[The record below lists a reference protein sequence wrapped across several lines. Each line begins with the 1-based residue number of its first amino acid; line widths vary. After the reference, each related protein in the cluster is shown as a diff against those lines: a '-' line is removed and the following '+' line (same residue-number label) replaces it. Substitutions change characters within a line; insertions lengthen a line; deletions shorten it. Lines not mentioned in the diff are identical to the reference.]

1 MATHSSVLAWRIPGM
16 GEPGGLLSVGSHS
29 RTRLKRFS
37 SSSSSLFFL
46 LLPVSS
52 VSYPRNHCQIQCH
65 EAFPLFS
72 SKNIIVLGFMCRS
85 LIHFE
90 LIFVFGVSKGLT
102 FVHVGNNFPNTIFWK
117 GCLPQLMILIL
128 LSKIVWPYTQGFLS
142 LWILSFFFFFSLSL
156 YFGCTA
162 SMRDPNFLTRDGICI
177 HCIGSVGA

>member
-1 MATHSSVLAWRIPGM
+1 MDKILLIYHPVYFLQRPPRYLQLPCLLKSSVSIISSTSGQRTTDAKLFNFDKVQMANHSSVLAWRIPGM

-102 FVHVGNNFPNTIFWK
+102 FVHVDNNFPNTIF
-117 GCLPQLMILIL
+117 
-128 LSKIVWPYTQGFLS
+128 
-142 LWILSFFFFFSLSL
+142 
-156 YFGCTA
+156 
-162 SMRDPNFLTRDGICI
+162 
-177 HCIGSVGA
+177 